1 MDIKTEIYTMWQ
13 IQENLLQQY
22 RSMAITLFSLMLACI
37 LVFLSYFY
45 DHHGDIS
52 LFRDPHYINAMG
64 LMLIVSMHI
73 MGIWGL
79 ISFKIICDQ
88 RARFVTF
95 FQNLLLAA
103 ESGNLKKIIEKH
115 KIENELCLMSIF
127 RNIDRVSIPMPY
139 ESGNKYK
146 DFISEILIFNSM
158 RSAPK
163 RRHYAARDFI
173 SKYFFRLF
181 YILFVFT
188 ALITSAM
195 VWFYISAK

>member
-1 MDIKTEIYTMWQ
+1 
-13 IQENLLQQY
+13 
-22 RSMAITLFSLMLACI
+22 
-37 LVFLSYFY
+37 
-45 DHHGDIS
+45 
-52 LFRDPHYINAMG
+52 
-64 LMLIVSMHI
+64 
-73 MGIWGL
+73 
-79 ISFKIICDQ
+79 
-88 RARFVTF
+88 
-95 FQNLLLAA
+95 
-103 ESGNLKKIIEKH
+103 
-115 KIENELCLMSIF
+115 
-127 RNIDRVSIPMPY
+127 MPY